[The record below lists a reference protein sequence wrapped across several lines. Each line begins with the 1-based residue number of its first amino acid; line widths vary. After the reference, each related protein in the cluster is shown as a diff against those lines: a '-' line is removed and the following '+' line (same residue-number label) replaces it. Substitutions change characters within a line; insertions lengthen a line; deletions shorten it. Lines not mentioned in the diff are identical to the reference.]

1 MIFKLIYNFSLLIA
15 LSVLSGV
22 IDQFAHRRSLLGK
35 ILQGILFGGTALI
48 GMLYPFQLAEGL
60 IFDGRSIV
68 ISLATL
74 FFGPVTGFISASFAL
89 IYRLYVGGAGVY
101 MGVSVIL
108 SSFFIGW
115 IFHHL
120 RQIKKISLLRYRH
133 LLLFGLVVHSV
144 MILLISLLPSG
155 PRVETLRQLG
165 LVILLAYPFITLI
178 MGIILNDQEQ
188 NRNLLLELTKS
199 EKYLNTIFRSIGD
212 ALISLNEHGRIVA
225 LNHAAEELLCIN
237 QNDAKGQ
244 HIDQLISLNSNYHS
258 ISENFP
264 RETEYMAFQPVD
276 VKFHRGGIIRVS
288 GTISTI
294 KDEEN
299 KHRGW
304 VLSLRD
310 FRREQE
316 YETRLQTWGESYKG
330 LFNSI
335 LSSVYIQN
343 EKGEF
348 LDVNQAAVKL
358 YGYPYE
364 KFIGNTPE
372 FLSAPGMN
380 KPDELAHNTKKAF
393 NGESVQFEFWGRK
406 ASGEIFPKE
415 VFLFPTQYF
424 GQKAIVAIANDISQR
439 KESEKTLRLS
449 EARYKY
455 LFESSPMGMILEDL
469 SGTIISANSA
479 FCHEYGY
486 EPIELI
492 GKNIR
497 LLANPDNKA
506 LVKHN
511 IDKIIQTG
519 YLKSQIKATTK
530 YGQEIDIELIESL
543 IDLPD
548 GRKGILSISKNITAQ
563 VAAEKSRR
571 ESEQKN
577 QAILQS
583 IPDLIFVL
591 TFDGI
596 FVEYRAAK
604 TGQLLLPPEHFLN
617 EHVDAVLP
625 PFLAKTTLEKLRLLK
640 QNNTIIQEYEYELV
654 IKGEKNFFEARMV
667 SVDENHALTIVRDV
681 TAKKLAE
688 QQLRHQSA
696 FIQTLLDSVPN
707 PLFYMDINSAYLG
720 VNEAFIE
727 FFGINRDEIV
737 GKTMF
742 DWDEASVAF
751 RNHQDDQLIFDGKE
765 KLQQRERSIVLRD
778 GSERSV
784 IVSKSAF
791 HTPEGEVAGLIGLI
805 IDITERKKNELELLL
820 AKEKAE
826 ESDRLKTSFLH
837 NMNHEIRTPLN
848 AILGF
853 SDLLFED
860 IAEDQKRE
868 FVGIINSNAEQLL
881 RIIDDVLIVSRLD
894 AERMGTD
901 KIRFSLN
908 QLINDLMLTF
918 SNACKD
924 KNLEISLSNKG
935 EDDLEIF
942 TDRAKVRQVLS
953 GLLENAVKYTMN
965 GGISIGYT
973 IKDQTLKI
981 HVTDTGIGIDPG
993 DINRIFERFFRGE
1006 KPQRLAI
1013 RGNGLGLSIA
1023 IGLAKLLNGD
1033 IEVISEPGLG
1043 STFTLVLSDVI
1054 ENSSSHNQS
1063 FDNQTHGSSRPL
1075 AFNILI
1081 AEDEDDNFEY
1091 LRAISASYATIIDR
1105 ARNGSEA
1112 LGMMEN
1118 HSYDLVLMDIKMP
1131 VMDGFQATKLIRQK
1145 FPSIPIIVQTAYSQ
1159 PQEVRQAI
1167 EAGASDVLIKPI
1179 NKEVYHQVIQ
1189 RLLGL

>member
-74 FFGPVTGFISASFAL
+74 FFGPVTGFISAAFAL

-101 MGVSVIL
+101 MGVSVIF

-133 LLLFGLVVHSV
+133 LLLFGLVVHSA
-144 MILLISLLPSG
+144 MTLLISLLPSG
-155 PRVETLRQLG
+155 PRVETLQQLG
-165 LVILLAYPFITLI
+165 LVILMVYPFITLI

-188 NRNLLLELTKS
+188 NRNLLLELAKS

-225 LNHAAEELLCIN
+225 LNHAAEQLLCIN

-258 ISENFP
+258 ILENFP
-264 RETEYMAFQPVD
+264 RETEYTAFQPVD

-335 LSSVYIQN
+335 LSNVYIQN

-348 LDVNQAAVKL
+348 LDVNQAAVQL

-380 KPDELAHNTKKAF
+380 KPDELAYNINKAF
-393 NGESVQFEFWGRK
+393 NGETVQFEFWGK
-406 ASGEIFPKE
+406 NASGEIFPKE

-439 KESEKTLRLS
+439 KESEKNLRLS

-519 YLKSQIKATTK
+519 HLKSQIKATTK

-548 GRKGILSISKNITAQ
+548 GRKGILSISNNITAQ
-563 VAAEKSRR
+563 VAAEKARR
-571 ESEQKN
+571 ESELKTN
-577 QAILQS
+577 AIIHAL
-583 IPDLIFVL
+583 PDLVIVHNRQGLFVDYYSSDTKISL
-591 TFDGI
+591 FDCKDFI
-596 FVEYRAAK
+596 NQPLEK
-604 TGQLLLPPEHFLN
+604 
-617 EHVDAVLP
+617 VLP
-625 PFLAKTTLEKLRLLK
+625 PFLSALTRQHLENVLETGISSEYDFELILQGSKNHFEACMVKLDETHVLTLVRNITEKKEREKALK
-640 QNNTIIQEYEYELV
+640 QQT
-654 IKGEKNFFEARMV
+654 
-667 SVDENHALTIVRDV
+667 T
-681 TAKKLAE
+681 
-688 QQLRHQSA
+688 
-696 FIQTLLDSVPN
+696 FIATLLDSIPN
-707 PLFYMDINSAYLG
+707 PLFYMDKRSTYLG

-727 FFGINRDEIV
+727 FFGVNRNEIV
-737 GKTMF
+737 GKTIF

-765 KLQQRERSIVLRD
+765 KLQQRERSIMLRD

-784 IVSKSAF
+784 IVNKSAF

-805 IDITERKKNELELLL
+805 IDITERKKNELELLS
-820 AKEKAE
+820 AKVKAE

-860 IAEDQKRE
+860 ITEDQKRE

-894 AERMGTD
+894 AERMGAD

-908 QLINDLMLTF
+908 QLINDLMITF

-924 KNLEISLSNKG
+924 KNLEISLSNKA

-953 GLLENAVKYTMN
+953 GLLENAVKYTMK

-973 IKDQTLKI
+973 IEDQTLKI

-993 DINRIFERFFRGE
+993 DLNRIFERFFRGE

-1013 RGNGLGLSIA
+1013 QGNGLGLSIA

-1043 STFTLVLSDVI
+1043 STFTLVLSDVV
-1054 ENSSSHNQS
+1054 ESSSSNNQS
-1063 FDNQTHGSSRPL
+1063 FNNQTHGSSRPL

-1105 ARNGSEA
+1105 ARNGSDA
-1112 LGMMEN
+1112 LGLMEN
-1118 HSYDLVLMDIKMP
+1118 HSYDIVLMDIKMP
-1131 VMDGFQATKLIRQK
+1131 VMDGLQVTKIIREK
-1145 FPSIPIIVQTAYSQ
+1145 YPTLPIVVQTAYSQ
-1159 PQEVRQAI
+1159 PQQVRQAI
-1167 EAGASDVLIKPI
+1167 EAGATDVLIKPI
-1179 NKEVYHQVIQ
+1179 NKEVYHHVIQ